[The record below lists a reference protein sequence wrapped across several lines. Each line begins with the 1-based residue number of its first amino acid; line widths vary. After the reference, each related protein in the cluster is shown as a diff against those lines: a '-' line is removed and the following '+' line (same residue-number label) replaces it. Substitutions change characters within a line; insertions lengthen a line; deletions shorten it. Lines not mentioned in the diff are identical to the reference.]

1 MADMPDVAVVRRV
14 ETQIELQRQLDGS
27 EMGGEVTADTPQR
40 LDQITAHFN
49 GQRRQLR
56 GWQLAQIVRCLDS
69 PEQGVTGNIGH
80 ERSGAHG
87 TLRKIKAG
95 FSAKPPAPTQCMVG
109 PVFNDSGPRYGATDN
124 AVVHLRSCIACAYHA
139 QIQISRQPT
148 PR

>member
-1 MADMPDVAVVRRV
+1 MADAEAVVFAFGAQAERRKTAESADHFELGAAPSEDFVWVSLMADIPDDAVVRRV
-14 ETQIELQRQLDGS
+14 ETHMQRQRQLDGA
-27 EMGGEVTADTPQR
+27 EIGGEVTADTPQR

-87 TLRKIKAG
+87 TLDRK
-95 FSAKPPAPTQCMVG
+95 STRL
-109 PVFNDSGPRYGATDN
+109 NSS
-124 AVVHLRSCIACAYHA
+124 H
-139 QIQISRQPT
+139 
-148 PR
+148 

>member
-80 ERSGAHG
+80 ERSAEHG
-87 TLRKIKAG
+87 TLRKITAAL
-95 FSAKPPAPTQCMVG
+95 SANHRATNKCMFATVL
-109 PVFNDSGPRYGATDN
+109 SGDRKS
-124 AVVHLRSCIACAYHA
+124 VV
-139 QIQISRQPT
+139 
-148 PR
+148 